1 MINTVNNQ
9 GFKSRILS
17 LANLPKNLIVLKV
30 ETISILTLNIDAHP
44 LDREMRIDRVV
55 SLLDAHSPDIVFL
68 QETTAQDNSSDAS
81 EYIANAARFTLASQ
95 SGIGTA
101 ILSKFPVL
109 ESFNSSFK
117 GSISHPSA
125 TFAKVK
131 IGKHEALTCSA
142 HLSWGSGM
150 EVERLTQAQEIDAV
164 FASYGTL
171 EPFRK
176 GGSGMLGFFGGDLN
190 SLPDSAT
197 LRWLQGLSVE
207 NNLSTHWTDSWVRG
221 SGSGTT
227 SDPTNPLAARTAIS
241 ANLAIW
247 PEAPLP
253 SRRIDYILSRGYA
266 YGRPGAP
273 LKATVID
280 SGSKGNFP
288 SDHYALLATFAL

>member
-1 MINTVNNQ
+1 VD
-9 GFKSRILS
+9 S
-17 LANLPKNLIVLKV
+17 
-30 ETISILTLNIDAHP
+30 ISILTLNIDSHP
-44 LDREMRIDRVV
+44 LDRKTRIDGVV
-55 SLLDAHSPDIVFL
+55 SLLTAHSPDIVFL
-68 QETTAQDNSSDAS
+68 QETMSQDNSSDAS
-81 EYIANAARFTLASQ
+81 EYIAKAANLTLASQ

-109 ESFNSSFK
+109 ESFSISIK

-125 TFAKVK
+125 TFAKVQV
-131 IGKHEALTCSA
+131 GKHVALTCSA

-150 EVERLTQAQEIDAV
+150 EVERLHQAQEIDAV
-164 FASYGTL
+164 FASYGAL

-176 GGSGMLGFFGGDLN
+176 GGSGILGFFGGDLN

-221 SGSGTT
+221 IGPGIT
-227 SDPTNPLAARTAIS
+227 SDPNNPLAARTALTG
-241 ANLAIW
+241 NLAIW

-273 LKATVID
+273 LKAEIID
-280 SGSKGNFP
+280 SSPNGTFP
-288 SDHYALLATFAL
+288 SDHYALLATFSL